1 MSKDLYAKCPECGY
15 YMSLDPTKSE
25 SCPCGNMYKECE
37 GRFGANTGDML
48 IEIYMIDKQK
58 S

>member
-1 MSKDLYAKCPECGY
+1 MNKDLYAKCPECGD

-25 SCPCGNMYKECE
+25 SCHCGNMYKERE
-37 GRFGANTGDML
+37 GRFGADTGDMS
-48 IEIYMIDKQK
+48 IEIYTLDKQK